1 MKACLTMICL
11 LASFANIAATEGQP
25 APELSLAELNSA
37 ATYELSDLRGK
48 VVYLDFWASWCAPC
62 RVSFPEIIQL
72 KQDLAD
78 QPFEVIAV
86 TVDENPEDA
95 QRFLRRYEVPYP
107 ILHDKEGRSAATYR
121 LPGMPT
127 SFVIDGNGKIQ
138 LRHTGFKPGDMEA
151 IRETIVDLLS
161 GDES

>member
-1 MKACLTMICL
+1 MKACLTVICL
-11 LASFANIAATEGQP
+11 LTSFANFAATEGQA
-25 APELSLAELNSA
+25 APKISLAELNSTT
-37 ATYELSDLRGK
+37 TYELSDYRGK

-62 RVSFPEIIQL
+62 RVSFPEMIQL
-72 KQDLAD
+72 KEDLAD

-86 TVDENPEDA
+86 TVDEKPSDA
-95 QRFLRRYEVPYP
+95 ERFLRRYDVTYP
-107 ILHDKEGRSAATYR
+107 ILHDKEGRSAASYT

-151 IRETIVDLLS
+151 IRETIMDLLS